1 MTQEEMRVLIEKG
14 FENQRIWLEKLVK
27 SEVSAQ
33 LNTHLSL
40 LPDLLVDRIAS
51 EHNKGA
57 QGKFNISGQSN
68 ARAGL
73 LAVPK
78 GDDDNWSTKDCIE
91 PKAAVPD
98 ATDNSKAKEKQ
109 GEIAPSKPPPPPPPK
124 TDLKTSPSF
133 IALTPSGVVRDFK
146 VNVLGCPEEG
156 HTCCDNLTTDPNAC
170 FSHFVAGPIF
180 SIISSTVILVNT
192 VYIGTEAQASINNQ
206 VKRLHNE
213 SMSPTSEAGE
223 YFFTIFFMVELSMRV
238 IAQKKMFIYGK
249 DKYWNLFDSILILI
263 SLIQLVASAGVNLSV
278 FRIFRIFR
286 LIRLLK
292 VIAKVQLLESLNL
305 MVFGI
310 INCIAPLFWAILILI
325 LIMYAFGV
333 FFMSG
338 LTGVLQ
344 DMNKAEADLDQVD
357 SLNVG
362 FGSVYR
368 TIASL
373 FEAVTGG
380 NDWAGI
386 AETMRIVSEGLYCC
400 FALYVV
406 FVTLGVLNIVTGFF
420 VDGTMQANV
429 NAREE
434 MLRQAQEKKNNMIQ
448 LVGEL
453 FMQLDTDQSGKLSYE
468 ELDSHLHDEALQ
480 EYFCVLEMEPEEAKD
495 LFCLLDIRGEGEV
508 SITDFTNG
516 CLKIMGPP
524 KNLDICTCLYQS
536 RRMLILLE
544 SLSASLTGKNKRM
557 Y

>member
-1 MTQEEMRVLIEKG
+1 
-14 FENQRIWLEKLVK
+14 
-27 SEVSAQ
+27 
-33 LNTHLSL
+33 
-40 LPDLLVDRIAS
+40 
-51 EHNKGA
+51 
-57 QGKFNISGQSN
+57 
-68 ARAGL
+68 
-73 LAVPK
+73 
-78 GDDDNWSTKDCIE
+78 
-91 PKAAVPD
+91 
-98 ATDNSKAKEKQ
+98 
-109 GEIAPSKPPPPPPPK
+109 
-124 TDLKTSPSF
+124 
-133 IALTPSGVVRDFK
+133 
-146 VNVLGCPEEG
+146 
-156 HTCCDNLTTDPNAC
+156 
-170 FSHFVAGPIF
+170 
-180 SIISSTVILVNT
+180 VILVNT
-192 VYIGTEAQASINNQ
+192 IYIGFETEASIQNE
-206 VKRLHNE
+206 VARLNDTATTE
-213 SMSPTSEAGE
+213 VNEAGE
-223 YFFTIFFMVELSMRV
+223 YFFTIFFMVELSMRI
-238 IAQKKMFIYGK
+238 IAQKKAFVFGK
-249 DKYWNLFDSILILI
+249 DKYWNLFDSILILL
-263 SLIQLVASAGVNLSV
+263 STIQLVASAGVNLSV

-292 VIAKVQLLESLNL
+292 VIRRIHMLESLNL

-310 INCIAPLFWAILILI
+310 VSCVAPLFWAIAILI

-338 LTGVLQ
+338 LSGQMKDLATPTE
-344 DMNKAEADLDQVD
+344 DFTLDQVNALD
-357 SLNVG
+357 TG

-386 AETMRIVSEGLYCC
+386 AETMREVSEPLYCC

-434 MLRQAQEKKNNMIQ
+434 MLKQAQEKKNTMIQ

-453 FMQLDTDQSGKLSYE
+453 FTQLDTDQSGKLSYE

-495 LFCLLDIRGEGEV
+495 LFCLLDVRGEGEV

-516 CLKIMGPP
+516 CLKIMGAP

-536 RRMLILLE
+536 RRMLILME
-544 SLSASLTGKNKRM
+544 SLSASLAGKNK
-557 Y
+557 